1 MSEIKLIHRFVV
13 ILQRFID
20 VGVLYFALYSC
31 PVVTDVKRFAIQV
44 AVLLTAV
51 RRLNS
56 DVSVRD

>member
-13 ILQRFID
+13 ILQRFD

-31 PVVTDVKRFAIQV
+31 PVVTGVKRFAIQV

>member
-13 ILQRFID
+13 ILQRFD
-20 VGVLYFALYSC
+20 VGDLYFALYSC
-31 PVVTDVKRFAIQV
+31 PVVTGVKRFAIQV